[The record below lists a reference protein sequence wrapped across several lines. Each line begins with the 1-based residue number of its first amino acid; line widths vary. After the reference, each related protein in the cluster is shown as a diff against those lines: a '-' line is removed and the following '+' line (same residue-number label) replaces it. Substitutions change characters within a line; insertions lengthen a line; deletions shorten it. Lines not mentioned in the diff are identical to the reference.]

1 MLTPPGFDL
10 LNDPCRRHVGTPMWR
25 RGSIAQP
32 GIAMSSPSIHPL
44 RRARA
49 RDAHLG
55 CDVCDRS
62 GTAASDQPSTALEAE
77 GCVGGGHRRWG
88 RAVAAR
94 CAVLLVV
101 ALVVG
106 DAVVK
111 RRAHCS
117 AERSVGRDEKRIP
130 ALFNNWSAPRFPRE
144 LDTLARISAIPLP
157 LLVKTSW
164 TNCR

>member
-1 MLTPPGFDL
+1 
-10 LNDPCRRHVGTPMWR
+10 
-25 RGSIAQP
+25 
-32 GIAMSSPSIHPL
+32 AMSSPSIHPL

-62 GTAASDQPSTALEAE
+62 GTAASDQPSTAFEAE
-77 GCVGGGHRRWG
+77 GCVGVGHRPCR
-88 RAVAAR
+88 RAAGAG
-94 CAVLLVV
+94 CAFLPGL

-106 DAVVK
+106 DALVK

-117 AERSVGRDEKRIP
+117 AERSLGRDEERIP
-130 ALFNNWSAPRFPRE
+130 SLFNNWSAPRFPSE
-144 LDTLARISAIPLP
+144 VDTLARISPIPLP

>member
-1 MLTPPGFDL
+1 
-10 LNDPCRRHVGTPMWR
+10 
-25 RGSIAQP
+25 SIAQP

-62 GTAASDQPSTALEAE
+62 GTAASDQPSTAFEAE
-77 GCVGGGHRRWG
+77 GCVGVGHRPCG
-88 RAVAAR
+88 RAEWAG
-94 CAVLLVV
+94 CAFLPGL
-101 ALVVG
+101 ALFVG
-106 DAVVK
+106 DALVK

-117 AERSVGRDEKRIP
+117 AERFLGRDEGRSVSLVNYWRAHRLP
-130 ALFNNWSAPRFPRE
+130 SE
-144 LDTLARISAIPLP
+144 MYTLARISPIPLP